1 MDAMRNIVSA
11 LEIAG
16 GELYGR
22 ERISQLAHALQAAT
36 LAEREDAGP
45 ELIVAALLH
54 DIGHIVDKRY
64 NIGHE
69 QNVDRHH
76 EDIGAAYLSTWFAPA
91 VTEPIRLHVPAKRY
105 LCHVDDRYFASLSP
119 ASVWSLQVQG
129 GFFSKEEADAF
140 IAQPYAADAARL
152 RRWDD
157 LAKDPACET
166 APLEHF
172 AIYLERVNAGA
183 AA

>member
-1 MDAMRNIVSA
+1 MDAMRNIIRV
-11 LEIAG
+11 LEVAG

-22 ERISQLAHALQAAT
+22 ERISQLAHALQVAT
-36 LAEREDAGP
+36 LAERDNASP
-45 ELIVAALLH
+45 ALIAAALLH
-54 DIGHIVDKRY
+54 DIGHMVDKRY
-64 NIGHE
+64 KIGQE
-69 QNVDRHH
+69 QNIDRHH
-76 EDIGAAYLSTWFAPA
+76 EDIGAAYLSTWFSPA

-129 GFFSKEEADAF
+129 GFFSKEEADEY
-140 IAQPYAADAARL
+140 IAQPYAEDAARL

-166 APLEHF
+166 PPLEHF
-172 AIYLERVNAGA
+172 AMYLERANAGA